1 MFCPGCKTMGAFPLR
16 PQHASVKGLGPMT
29 NLPSSAIVNET
40 SQPSQRTVVGVLP
53 PAFHN
58 TQMPTGSPGWYALP
72 SVSAANV
79 AERRRYR
86 LIPTASA
93 RSPDATM
100 IRRNRALRDID
111 YRRSFSLLN
120 SRSFFDVSQRRD
132 QLDDVAILQSER
144 AAKVVLRD
152 HLEYV
157 CMVRSDRHDHGA
169 VDVAHR
175 REETFRTAERPP
187 RGLEGSDLD
196 ARSLLEDLQLREIR
210 ARDLQV
216 QGAFVRLEPE
226 LLPELVFVPF
236 LPHVERA
243 LAQPARDGPGDRQRF
258 FDFKNPLVIGV
269 LLPQDFSAPRR
280 ESDPLAAR
288 RQVARDESLS
298 DQLEDSLGSALLT
311 HADEFSELSRSQVH
325 VLFRPAEEGDRLQ
338 RLDVIRLQ
346 PRGGR
351 TGASLFL
358 PQRHK
363 PSATRWLRDRRKTRG
378 IPAAFSRS
386 RRGWSFVTTTA
397 RCSAA
402 RSRSAWSA
410 EPWPSIVR

>member
-1 MFCPGCKTMGAFPLR
+1 MTSRTMKL
-16 PQHASVKGLGPMT
+16 
-29 NLPSSAIVNET
+29 
-40 SQPSQRTVVGVLP
+40 TV
-53 PAFHN
+53 
-58 TQMPTGSPGWYALP
+58 W
-72 SVSAANV
+72 V
-79 AERRRYR
+79 ACCE
-86 LIPTASA
+86 LSKAH
-93 RSPDATM
+93 
-100 IRRNRALRDID
+100 
-111 YRRSFSLLN
+111 
-120 SRSFFDVSQRRD
+120 D
-132 QLDDVAILQSER
+132 QLDDVAILEPER

-152 HLEYV
+152 HLEDIRV
-157 CMVRSDRHDHGA
+157 MRADRHDHRAIHVTDG
-169 VDVAHR
+169 
-175 REETFRTAERPP
+175 REETLRAAERPS
-187 RGLEGSDLD
+187 RGVEAGDLD
-196 ARSLLEDLQLREIR
+196 PGALLEDLQLREIR
-210 ARDLQV
+210 ARDFQV

-226 LLPELVFVPF
+226 LLAELVFVPF

-243 LAQPARDGPGDRQRF
+243 FAQPARDGPGDRQRF

-288 RQVARDESLS
+288 RQVARDESFS
-298 DQLEDSLGSALLT
+298 DQLKDSLGRALLT
-311 HADEFSELSRSQVH
+311 HADEFAELSRRQVH
-325 VLFRPAEEGDRLQ
+325 VLFRPAEEGDRFQ
-338 RLDVIRLQ
+338 RFDVIRLQ
-346 PRGGR
+346 TARGR